1 MTWIIELFFGPTVPE
16 NPNYEI
22 IQDVT
27 SLFPWWYPPFV
38 MACMVLFLT
47 LLWAA
52 HRKKFGDNFPG
63 QQHCD
68 RSAGRLIPMTP
79 DPNRG
84 REPNRGLWIK
94 S

>member
-1 MTWIIELFFGPTVPE
+1 LTWIIEFLFGPTVPE

-27 SLFPWWYPPFV
+27 SLFPWWYPHLV
-38 MACMVLFLT
+38 MACMVLFLI

-52 HRKKFGDNFPG
+52 RRKKSAPVSPG
-63 QQHCD
+63 NSIAIEAQKN
-68 RSAGRLIPMTP
+68 SP
-79 DPNRG
+79 
-84 REPNRGLWIK
+84 

>member
-1 MTWIIELFFGPTVPE
+1 LTWIIELFFGPTVPE

-27 SLFPWWYPPFV
+27 SLFPWWYPHFV

-52 HRKKFGDNFPG
+52 HRKNSATISPGNSIAIEAPGDSSP
-63 QQHCD
+63 
-68 RSAGRLIPMTP
+68 
-79 DPNRG
+79 
-84 REPNRGLWIK
+84 
-94 S
+94 